1 MALIVLVFVVILAL
15 TFVVLIFLTHPSAED
30 RAVQA
35 RVAGIQAGA
44 SAHAYLGEDLPEF
57 LKYTKL
63 SKINWLDKL
72 LQRWNLAHEIQLL
85 LAQAES
91 SWSVSMVFGGAAGSA
106 ALGFA
111 IAYYW
116 LSETAVAVVIA
127 LLFAA
132 LPFFLLHAKRAR
144 RMRRFDRTL
153 PEAIDLIT
161 RALRAGH
168 SMGAAIEIVGTEAP
182 EPVRSEFREVY
193 RQQNFGLPQREALLQ
208 LSRRMPTADLRFVI
222 TAMLVQKE
230 TGGNLVDIL
239 DRTVAVIRERLRI
252 EGEVRIYTAQGRLTG
267 VILALLPLVMFF
279 LINLANHNYTRV
291 LLEDPLGKQLIYAGL
306 TAMVLGGLV
315 IRKIVNVKV

>member
-1 MALIVLVFVVILAL
+1 MALTIIVFSCILAL
-15 TFVVLIFLTHPSAED
+15 TFSVLFFMTRPTAED
-30 RAVQA
+30 RTIEA
-35 RVAGIQAGA
+35 RVSGMQVGTANDI
-44 SAHAYLGEDLPEF
+44 YLGEGLPEF
-57 LKYTKL
+57 LKHTKL

-72 LQRWNLAHEIQLL
+72 LQRWNLAHELQLL

-91 SWSVSMVFGGAAGSA
+91 SWSVPKVLASSAASA

-111 IAYYW
+111 IFYYW
-116 LSETAVAVVIA
+116 LPEAAVSVVIA
-127 LLFAA
+127 ILFAA

-144 RMRRFDRTL
+144 RMRRFDQAL
-153 PEAIDLIT
+153 PDAIELIT

-168 SMGAAIEIVGTEAP
+168 SVGASIEIVGEEAP

-208 LSRRMPTADLRFVI
+208 LSRRMPTDDLRFVI

-279 LINLANHNYTRV
+279 LINVANHNYARV
-291 LLEDPLGKQLIYAGL
+291 LLEDPLGRQLIYTGL